1 MPLGGF
7 GAGLL
12 RSPGTPVLP
21 RLVPC
26 LVPDLATFPPT
37 KRPSFSKLPK
47 CHPLTLSIYS
57 LLHPPCHLYARAKEH
72 EKNARKTSRGYDTSM
87 SSKDCEVTCA
97 TDSSVSSSCPLH
109 TLSQS
114 PQTTVDPVCA
124 SSHCSPIQTDC
135 LRPSHAGTEI
145 VPSSVKQVKAH
156 RAGPGWVVQPSSTHA
171 AVSK

>member
-1 MPLGGF
+1 MLACCALQAPLYYQD
-7 GAGLL
+7 L
-12 RSPGTPVLP
+12 
-21 RLVPC
+21 C
-26 LVPDLATFPPT
+26 LAWSRTWPHFH
-37 KRPSFSKLPK
+37 RPSALHFPNCQSATP
-47 CHPLTLSIYS
+47 S
-57 LLHPPCHLYARAKEH
+57 LHPPCHLYARAKEH